1 MTLIRILPL
10 LLMLFGFTGVAVA
23 VEAPPKSDAP
33 AAVAHKAAAGNI
45 DINKADAVALQEG
58 MIGVGEMKAK
68 AIVAYREANGAFTS
82 IDDLL
87 QVKGIGAKTLEANRD
102 RLSID

>member
-10 LLMLFGFTGVAVA
+10 LLMLFGFTGIAVA
-23 VEAPPKSDAP
+23 VEAVPKSDAS
-33 AAVAHKAAAGNI
+33 AAVAQKAAAGKI
-45 DINKADAVALQEG
+45 DINKADALALQES
-58 MIGVGEMKAK
+58 MIGIGEMKAK
-68 AIVAYREANGAFTS
+68 AIIDYREANGAFTS
-82 IDDLL
+82 VDDLL